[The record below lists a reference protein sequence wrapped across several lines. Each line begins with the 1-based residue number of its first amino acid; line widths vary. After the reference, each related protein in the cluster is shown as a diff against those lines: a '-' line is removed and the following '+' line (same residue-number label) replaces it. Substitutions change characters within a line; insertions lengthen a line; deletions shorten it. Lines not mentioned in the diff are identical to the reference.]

1 MNEQKVGCEAVVE
14 AMKEDAKKKG
24 SRAKKIDHW
33 KPFAC
38 QAIGISKMGSARW
51 LMIVNYGVK
60 EGFFKI
66 KEVNGKETLSLDNE
80 EDPSQV
86 SIFEEETPEVETPE
100 EPKKEVRDKKG
111 FMPSDYIK
119 GTGILKADTPRARSV
134 RTNAHRSDLIPQ
146 KGDLLWAIRPDNS
159 IFHSEV
165 EEVSIGVHVTPLN
178 KKDGH
183 WTYASSNDVYE
194 DQKDAKKEAERR
206 KAEKEKGSAK
216 SYWSAEVMNR
226 DEYALFKEYLDNR
239 DAFFA
244 YLRKFSEDTSLE
256 DDLLS

>member
-1 MNEQKVGCEAVVE
+1 MNEQKVGCEAIVE
-14 AMKEDAKKKG
+14 AIKKDANKKG

-33 KPFAC
+33 KPYAC
-38 QAIGISKMGSARW
+38 RAVGVSKMGSARW
-51 LMIVNYGVK
+51 LMIVNYGLK
-60 EGFFKI
+60 EGYFKI
-66 KEVNGKETLSLDNE
+66 EGVNGKETLSLNSE
-80 EDPSQV
+80 EDPSQAP
-86 SIFEEETPEVETPE
+86 IFGAEVETPE
-100 EPKKEVRDKKG
+100 VPEKEVRDKRG

-119 GTGILKADTPRARSV
+119 GTGILKVDTPRARSIK
-134 RTNAHRSDLIPQ
+134 TNAHRSDLIPQ

-194 DQKDAKKEAERR
+194 DQKEAKKEADRR
-206 KAEKEKGSAK
+206 KAEREAGSAK
-216 SYWSAEVMNR
+216 NFWDAEVMNR
-226 DEYALFKEYLDNR
+226 SEYALFKEYLDNR

-244 YLRKFSEDTSLE
+244 YLKKFSEDTGLE
-256 DDLLS
+256 EDLLS

>member
-1 MNEQKVGCEAVVE
+1 MNEQKVGCEAIVE

-51 LMIVNYGVK
+51 LMVINYGVK
-60 EGFFKI
+60 EGYFKI
-66 KEVNGKETLSLDNE
+66 VDIKGKETLCLDTE
-80 EDPSQV
+80 TPSQV
-86 SIFEEETPEVETPE
+86 SLIEDEPEVETPE
-100 EPKKEVRDKKG
+100 SSETPKRDKRG

-119 GTGILKADTPRARSV
+119 GTGILKADTPRAKSIRE
-134 RTNAHRSDLIPQ
+134 NAHRSDLIPQ

-159 IFHSEV
+159 VFHSEV

-183 WTYASSNDVYE
+183 WSYVSSNDVYE
-194 DQKDAKKEAERR
+194 DQKEAKKEAERR
-206 KAEKEKGSAK
+206 RSEKEKGSGNN
-216 SYWSAEVMNR
+216 YWSAEVVNR

-244 YLRKFSEDTSLE
+244 YLRKFSEDTELE